1 MYELYTPGHGI
12 ITDSLILHGLLKI
25 LSWCEIN
32 KGEVIRQGDRFM
44 ILLDHELKC
53 ASETAEDLLEEVLI
67 LIKEYNK
74 GDQDA
79 IYVSNRLSKINHANI
94 NRPVLKNWLNAILY
108 TSNRPLK
115 LEFYKDADHILKFE
129 KKHGSKTLP
138 TLYLPL
144 SGVHGKYSQEAKKVR
159 ENPYKIC
166 DTCFVVSN
174 IGLIYGTYIIRII
187 KKQKINVYY
196 TTLIPKDSIDI
207 RDLYLLQRLTE
218 GYYLPD
224 RDEESAEISLISAP
238 LVALSQ
244 GETIA
249 SIEKPHQIQVLSWA
263 LQLVNN
269 FQRSLGLLMID
280 YKPLYEFIASIKLKI
295 PSWPLFVTKC
305 LVNVDGGEAV
315 LTSIS
320 ESLLFRGDIY
330 SVSRRLASHI
340 MSILK
345 DDKRSKDLKDLCKID
360 LDKIIGSLYMIRDKD
375 II

>member
-1 MYELYTPGHGI
+1 
-12 ITDSLILHGLLKI
+12 
-25 LSWCEIN
+25 
-32 KGEVIRQGDRFM
+32 
-44 ILLDHELKC
+44 
-53 ASETAEDLLEEVLI
+53 
-67 LIKEYNK
+67 
-74 GDQDA
+74 
-79 IYVSNRLSKINHANI
+79 
-94 NRPVLKNWLNAILY
+94 
-108 TSNRPLK
+108 
-115 LEFYKDADHILKFE
+115 
-129 KKHGSKTLP
+129 
-138 TLYLPL
+138 L

-263 LQLVNN
+263 L
-269 FQRSLGLLMID
+269 
-280 YKPLYEFIASIKLKI
+280 
-295 PSWPLFVTKC
+295 
-305 LVNVDGGEAV
+305 
-315 LTSIS
+315 
-320 ESLLFRGDIY
+320 
-330 SVSRRLASHI
+330 
-340 MSILK
+340 
-345 DDKRSKDLKDLCKID
+345 
-360 LDKIIGSLYMIRDKD
+360 
-375 II
+375 